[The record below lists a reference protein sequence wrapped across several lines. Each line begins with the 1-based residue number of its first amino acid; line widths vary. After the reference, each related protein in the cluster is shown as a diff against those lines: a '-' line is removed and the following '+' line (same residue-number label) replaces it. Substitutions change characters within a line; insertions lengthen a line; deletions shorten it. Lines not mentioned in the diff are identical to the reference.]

1 MVLTTRYSGA
11 QMALHW
17 ATASL
22 IAANYFISDGM
33 GDALDAHIAGD
44 PVVGLTP
51 VWHVWAGT
59 TLLALVVLRLIVRAA
74 SGVPDAKDRNIVL
87 AWGSK
92 IGHWVLYT
100 LMFSVPALGA
110 LTWYGKLDRFG
121 SLHILVMNILMITI
135 LGHATMAIFHHY
147 VLKDGLL
154 TRMIPFRRA

>member
-1 MVLTTRYSGA
+1 M
-11 QMALHW
+11 
-17 ATASL
+17 
-22 IAANYFISDGM
+22 
-33 GDALDAHIAGD
+33 
-44 PVVGLTP
+44 
-51 VWHVWAGT
+51 
-59 TLLALVVLRLIVRAA
+59 
-74 SGVPDAKDRNIVL
+74 L

-154 TRMIPFRRA
+154 ARMIPFRRA